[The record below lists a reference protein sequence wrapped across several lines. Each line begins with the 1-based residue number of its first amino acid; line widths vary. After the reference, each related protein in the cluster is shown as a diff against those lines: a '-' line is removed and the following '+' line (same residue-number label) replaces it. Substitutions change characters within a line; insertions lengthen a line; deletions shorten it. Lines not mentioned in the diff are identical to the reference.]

1 MSKSK
6 KVQKHRKVTISME
19 PDGFSIHTFELSMR
33 MTKPVWKE
41 CKRRLYD
48 EQTKGE
54 NWIYQD
60 KQSGHYICTKYAEAG
75 IRIRLE
81 HNQMGLDVGQ
91 DGSTYFLRMIINPR
105 KLIYPNSSYLGI
117 LPPDED
123 SIELLEKAFET
134 LFRHTPFENQ
144 MRRYY
149 LTRVDL
155 CTNIRCDKQK
165 VFRELVRLL
174 RKTATPKK
182 YERKFYQH
190 KDKKKANKYN
200 KHYIRIACDSQ
211 ELVIYDKTYQIDKN
225 GLAVD
230 YEKLNSGVL
239 RIEVHYV
246 RSKLKKIEKELGTD
260 DPLDVL
266 ELLMRQS
273 KKHILQLVEKCYPDV
288 GYLSYEQAQQRIEQ
302 SQYKPETKE
311 RMKILLDQMRYKQTV
326 DAAFTWMGK
335 NGFRTDGLMK
345 KFEKLGINPIP
356 LRQGYAASRM
366 PSLAEIL
373 RSVDAQ
379 PIQVEL
385 TEWKWK

>member
-1 MSKSK
+1 MSKSV
-6 KVQKHRKVTISME
+6 KVQKHRKVAITIE
-19 PDGFSIHTFELSMR
+19 PDGFSIHTFALSMQ
-33 MTKPVWKE
+33 MTKSAWMK
-41 CKRRLYD
+41 CKQRLYD
-48 EQTKGE
+48 EQKKGE
-54 NWIYQD
+54 NWLYQD
-60 KQSGHYICTKYAEAG
+60 KQSGHYICARYAEAG

-81 HNQMGLDVGQ
+81 HNQTGQ
-91 DGSTYFLRMIINPR
+91 DGSTYFLRMIVNPR
-105 KLIYPNSSYLGI
+105 KLIYPNSGYLGI

-123 SIELLEKAFET
+123 SMELLEKAFET

-155 CTNIRCDKQK
+155 CTNIRCGNKK

-174 RKTATPKK
+174 RKTATPRK

-190 KDKKKANKYN
+190 KDKKKVNKYN

-211 ELVIYDKTYQIDKN
+211 ELVIYDKTYQMDEN

-230 YEKLNSGVL
+230 YEKLDSGVL
-239 RIEVHYV
+239 RIEVHYG
-246 RSKLKKIEKELGTD
+246 RSKLNAIEKELGTD

-273 KKHILQLVEKCYPDV
+273 KSRILKLVEKCYPDA
-288 GYLSYEQAQQRIEQ
+288 GYLSYEEAQIKIEQ
-302 SQYKPETKE
+302 SHFRPETKE
-311 RMKILLDQMRYKQTV
+311 RMQILLNQMQRKQTI
-326 DAAFTWMGK
+326 DAAFDWMAK
-335 NGFRTDGLMK
+335 NGFQTEGLMK

-356 LRQGYAASRM
+356 LRKGYAADRM

-373 RSVDAQ
+373 RTVDAQ
-379 PIQVEL
+379 PLQVEL